1 MSVARFE
8 ARCITLSHRLFWKM
22 SEKDFWAVASVIM
35 FMELDLSSITVK
47 AVQFPSSGA
56 IQRVYQME

>member
-1 MSVARFE
+1 
-8 ARCITLSHRLFWKM
+8 M

-35 FMELDLSSITVK
+35 FMELDLSSIMVK